1 LHNADQEGQASIAHT
16 DIAPGQ
22 FIKVGDHFKL
32 NDFNRARF
40 LAWSK
45 SKQKPCPYHVANNGG
60 KFRSPEEYL
69 GEPQTEMVRGRAV
82 LV

>member
-1 LHNADQEGQASIAHT
+1 LADLHNADHEGEASIAHT

-40 LAWSK
+40 LAWST

-69 GEPQTEMVRGRAV
+69 GKPQTEMVRR
-82 LV
+82 L